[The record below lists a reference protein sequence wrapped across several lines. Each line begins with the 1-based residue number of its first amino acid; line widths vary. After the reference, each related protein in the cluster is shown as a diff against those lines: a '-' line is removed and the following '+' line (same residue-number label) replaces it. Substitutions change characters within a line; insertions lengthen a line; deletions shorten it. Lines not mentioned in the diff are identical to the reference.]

1 MKMNEHLKAFVRHL
15 TEKEKSKSTIESYTR
30 YVSGFLKYMDGN
42 EITKELVIQYRE
54 HLESRNLVH
63 TTINLML
70 VSINCY
76 LEYVQKPECRVKLL
90 KIQKR
95 NYVDTRMKEEEY
107 EQLLTYALTHNEKKY
122 YLIMSV
128 LGTTGIR
135 IQELSMF
142 TVKALSKNNGNIEIR
157 NKNKTRTV
165 PIPAHL
171 KNELLCYARENN
183 ITTGAVFLGSR
194 GTPITR
200 EAVWKKLKK
209 IAEEAGIDADKIY
222 PHAFRHFF
230 AFLYIKEYHNV
241 CTLADIL
248 GHSRVETTRI
258 YLQQTLDDTR
268 NQIDS
273 MYAAHNR
280 HIRELQKRAGH
291 HNFIP
296 SKNLSIVTP
305 KICERARSS
314 DTLIL

>member
-1 MKMNEHLKAFVRHL
+1 MKMNEHLNAFVRHL

-30 YVSGFLKYMDGN
+30 YVSRFLKYMDGN

-54 HLESRNLVH
+54 HLESKNLVH

-95 NYVDTRMKEEEY
+95 NYVDTRMTETEY
-107 EQLLTYALTHNEKKY
+107 EQLLIHALTHNEKKY

-128 LGTTGIR
+128 LGTAGIR

-142 TVKALSKNNGNIEIR
+142 TVEALSKNNGNIEIR

-165 PIPAHL
+165 PIPVHL
-171 KNELLCYARENN
+171 KNELLSYARENN
-183 ITTGAVFLGSR
+183 IMTGAIFLGNR

-200 EAVWKKLKK
+200 EAVWKKIKI
-209 IAEEAGIDADKIY
+209 IAEAAGVNPDKIY

-230 AFLYIKEYHNV
+230 AFTYIEKYHNV

-268 NQIDS
+268 VQIDS
-273 MYAAHNR
+273 MYTEYRR
-280 HIRELQKRAGH
+280 HIRSLQMKCKA
-291 HNFIP
+291 
-296 SKNLSIVTP
+296 S
-305 KICERARSS
+305 
-314 DTLIL
+314 